1 MKARAFWVAE
11 PGRGELRTESL
22 PEVGADQVLVRA
34 LFSGVS
40 RGTEALVFRGE
51 VPESQHERM
60 RCPHQAGRF
69 NEAVKY
75 GYISVGTVERGCG
88 LENRNVFCLHPHQER
103 YVVDRTAVTL
113 LPEGMNPGLGV
124 LAANMETAVNGVWD
138 AQPNTTDRVTV
149 IGAGVVGA
157 LVAWRMQSFVDAPV
171 ELVDIR
177 PDRKALA
184 DALGLTFAVPDD
196 AQSNRSI
203 VVHASGSEA
212 GLCRALE
219 LADDDGRIIEMSW
232 YGDRKVSVPLG
243 EDFHS
248 RRLTIQCSQVG
259 AIPPHMRE
267 THGFSDRMAVV
278 LDLLCSHPELGALI
292 NSESAFE
299 TLPELMPRLALGAS
313 EVLCHRVCY
322 PEEPPCTD

>member
-1 MKARAFWVAE
+1 
-11 PGRGELRTESL
+11 
-22 PEVGADQVLVRA
+22 
-34 LFSGVS
+34 
-40 RGTEALVFRGE
+40 
-51 VPESQHERM
+51 
-60 RCPHQAGRF
+60 
-69 NEAVKY
+69 
-75 GYISVGTVERGCG
+75 
-88 LENRNVFCLHPHQER
+88 LENRNVFCLHPHQDR

-138 AQPNTTDRVTV
+138 AQPNTNDRVTV

-171 ELVDIR
+171 ELVDVR

-184 DALGLTFAVPDD
+184 DALGLAFAVPDD

-278 LDLLCSHPELGALI
+278 LDLLCSHPELGVFI

-299 TLPELMPRLALGAS
+299 IFLELMPRLALGAS